1 MDNHH
6 DGPAEVGAPMDHMAH
21 EKTYEAFLA
30 AAKWGTVVI
39 VALLIAMAGGFF
51 GGLGLI
57 GGLVL
62 FIILN
67 IAGVFL
73 LR

>member
-1 MDNHH
+1 
-6 DGPAEVGAPMDHMAH
+6 MAH
-21 EKTYEAFLA
+21 EQTYESFLA
-30 AAKWGTVVI
+30 AAKWGAMTI
-39 VALLIAMAGGFF
+39 AALLIAMAGGFF

-67 IAGVFL
+67 IIGVFL